1 MQTSVPL
8 QANVNI
14 NKGNIPSI
22 IGIKCLN
29 IYSLLL
35 ESGDQR
41 ANQLTVIICSK
52 ASGFL
57 EYPADPPSCSIVCR
71 ISSLL
76 HTNINDKRR

>member
-41 ANQLTVIICSK
+41 VNKLTVMICLK

-57 EYPADPPSCSIVCR
+57 EYPADPPSCKGVSGLESR
-71 ISSLL
+71 
-76 HTNINDKRR
+76 TKGR